1 MDPREG
7 CCQRTSRRRK
17 LPQSLGDYKDYV
29 RFIIAFFVYNEGIL
43 MALNFAA
50 IIGAVL
56 FGMEQE
62 QLIIFMIVVQIA
74 SIIGAYLAGFV
85 GDKIGSSPVS
95 SQ

>member
-1 MDPREG
+1 
-7 CCQRTSRRRK
+7 
-17 LPQSLGDYKDYV
+17 
-29 RFIIAFFVYNEGIL
+29 